1 MQSFC
6 ACAQLECARKPS
18 AHAHS
23 DVGQQFRESEAGNS
37 EVGNFEVR
45 KFEMGNFEVLNFEV
59 QKVDV
64 RTAITGHR
72 IYLSYGVE
80 CVIITCGH
88 LTNIQ
93 GFHGNCSGGL

>member
-1 MQSFC
+1 
-6 ACAQLECARKPS
+6 
-18 AHAHS
+18 
-23 DVGQQFRESEAGNS
+23 
-37 EVGNFEVR
+37 
-45 KFEMGNFEVLNFEV
+45 MGNFEVLNFEV